1 MKKLLLIILV
11 FMLVSN
17 ARAQHMKGF
26 KYYTI
31 KTDLFNP
38 FNLGIEVPVGAMGS
52 LDLNART
59 ISSYIFEDMT
69 KFNIRLFYKNH
80 FKRSLLKNNY
90 QSTYLLAGI
99 HYAEWSMSNYP
110 KQDNSREYGELS
122 AGYIALGA
130 GKRFKMIDLW
140 ISTDFMVAP
149 FDNRYGYVGPYDP
162 SSHRT
167 AWKPPVTVFIGCS
180 FDFINVRL

>member
-1 MKKLLLIILV
+1 
-11 FMLVSN
+11 MLVSS
-17 ARAQHMKGF
+17 ATAQHMKGF

-38 FNLGIEVPVGAMGS
+38 FNLGIEVPIGAMGS
-52 LDLNART
+52 LDLNARG
-59 ISSYIFEDMT
+59 ISSFMFEDIT
-69 KFNIRLFYKNH
+69 KFDMRIFYKRH
-80 FKRSLLKNNY
+80 FKRSFAKNNY
-90 QSTYLLAGI
+90 QTTYLLGGI

-122 AGYIALGA
+122 AGYLALGV

-149 FDNRYGYVGPYDP
+149 FVNKYDYEGAWSAPTP
-162 SSHRT
+162 SK

-180 FDFINVRL
+180 FDFINLRL